1 MAPLWVNADWKDDDI
16 FALSPPELESV
27 KRQVAWAL
35 DIRYKTMKADKPW
48 ATTVCGIN
56 AFSLEEVKT
65 YLAEYT
71 KLKEGKPEQ
80 GPEETPTAFN
90 DRLVGWESEL
100 SSKSS
105 LSFVVNGCQL
115 SWQNPGG
122 APWSAGYISS
132 FWEKFEDGE
141 KTWDTSIDR
150 KCGGVIPDP
159 DTFDGTNFVAM
170 SMSSVMGLVRKVVGH
185 VKRTGQAPAPWI
197 ASAFKSLRVTWYLE
211 ANSDEI
217 ATMSMRENIEQHTRR
232 RHTEFDNIFQVKRWM
247 DSMAA
252 LGSSAFDKT
261 KGMDVV
267 KYALALGNPHKPFST
282 PDWLRNILQGK
293 EPSFKNKLEAIGGK
307 GVNKRFI
314 EEHKVKVEHPEM
326 NTYQRI
332 QQRVRAVNGFKE
344 WDLLH
349 KLVID
354 ELGKR
359 GLAHKPCPLTSGL
372 LLDPTGFCSDAFTR
386 KSERENIPA
395 WRDGA
400 AAVDLQKAMCE
411 VAHKRMFEYGFMEN
425 SCRRGNLSFPTAIV
439 GQPSLAC
446 VVIHIA
452 TWIQFWSRTLGRPTS
467 GRMRRRFSA
476 AQFGWASTT

>member
-1 MAPLWVNADWKDDDI
+1 MPPQWVNADWKDDDI

-80 GPEETPTAFN
+80 GPEETPAAFN

-105 LSFVVNGCQL
+105 LSFVVSGCQL

-132 FWEKFEDGE
+132 FWQKFEDGE

-252 LGSSAFDKT
+252 LESSAFDKT

-359 GLAHKPCPLTSGL
+359 GLAHKQCPLTSGL
-372 LLDPTGFCSDAFTR
+372 LLDPAG
-386 KSERENIPA
+386 
-395 WRDGA
+395 
-400 AAVDLQKAMCE
+400 
-411 VAHKRMFEYGFMEN
+411 
-425 SCRRGNLSFPTAIV
+425 LSV
-439 GQPSLAC
+439 
-446 VVIHIA
+446 
-452 TWIQFWSRTLGRPTS
+452 WST
-467 GRMRRRFSA
+467 
-476 AQFGWASTT
+476 